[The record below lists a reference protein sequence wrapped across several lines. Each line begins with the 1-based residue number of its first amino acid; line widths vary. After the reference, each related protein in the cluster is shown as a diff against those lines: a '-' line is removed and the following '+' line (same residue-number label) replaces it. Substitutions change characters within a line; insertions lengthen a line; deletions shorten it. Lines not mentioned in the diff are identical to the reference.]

1 MLHSVP
7 CAKAGVPGVTP
18 RPQSL
23 AWSVSVWEVAGRR
36 LERRRVP
43 GKVAGVGVCLGYCCP
58 CGDGLG
64 LQAGT
69 SSGL

>member
-1 MLHSVP
+1 MLHSTP
-7 CAKAGVPGVTP
+7 FAKAGVPGVTP

-23 AWSVSVWEVAGRR
+23 AWSVSVQEMAGRC
-36 LERRRVP
+36 LERRRVL
-43 GKVAGVGVCLGYCCP
+43 GKVVGMGVCLGYCCP
-58 CGDGLG
+58 CGEGLG